1 MLDTISREA
10 SSSSS
15 RGTTDKVIL
24 ADEAAEDAVT
34 VTYKIELSCLRVF
47 CPVCP
52 FVEKKLPCTVV
63 HKSRPRSL
71 PSTGMRK
78 CCPAKIENAAA
89 IAS

>member
-1 MLDTISREA
+1 MLDTISSEA

-52 FVEKKLPCTVV
+52 FVEKKTTVHCCPQISSTLSPVDWYAKMLPC
-63 HKSRPRSL
+63 K
-71 PSTGMRK
+71 
-78 CCPAKIENAAA
+78 N
-89 IAS
+89 